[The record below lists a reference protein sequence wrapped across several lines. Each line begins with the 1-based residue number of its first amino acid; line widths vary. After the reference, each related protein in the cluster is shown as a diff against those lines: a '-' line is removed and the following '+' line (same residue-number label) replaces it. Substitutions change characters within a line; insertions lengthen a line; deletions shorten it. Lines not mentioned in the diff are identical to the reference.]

1 MNFEEVATFAVAH
14 TRVNWPWIAFS
25 PHRQTI
31 AYCTNS
37 GAIATSRMRSGEVDA
52 GQSFALPAAFTAVP
66 IAGFAVTDDGA
77 RVAVIVVTESGT
89 MLVTIEADGVATQHR
104 LSDTLGNDF
113 VARALGFD
121 RQNSSLWISGERLEE
136 TLIAMVDATSFKVHG
151 TAASAGL
158 PLPATHELY
167 PHPQDD
173 AVLLLAACGQEGSF
187 ARVVG
192 WSGTEVTSVPGA
204 LDDGGI
210 PAGFVGYSADGA
222 RVHLAEADEL
232 RTHAWPELHE
242 LASVQFADDFASSY
256 AGAVLGSEVYVDGT
270 HTEGE
275 GEDLVMRFEAA
286 GIQGKLLSPPFPA
299 GMWAG
304 SMGTN
309 VLVTVDSKGE
319 PARASVL
326 RMHLTQRKN

>member
-1 MNFEEVATFAVAH
+1 MNFEEIATFAVAH

-25 PHRQTI
+25 PRRETV
-31 AYCTNS
+31 AYCTES
-37 GAIATSRMRSGEVDA
+37 ATVATSRLRMGEVQA
-52 GQSFALPAAFTAVP
+52 GHVFALPPEFASTP
-66 IAGFAVTDDGA
+66 IAGLAVTDDGE
-77 RVAVIVVTESGT
+77 RVALLVVTESGT
-89 MLVTIEADGVATQHR
+89 ALVTIEADGAATKRR
-104 LSDTLGNDF
+104 LNDAVGNDF
-113 VARALGFD
+113 IGRALVFG
-121 RQNSSLWISGERLEE
+121 RQNGVLWMSGERLKQ
-136 TLIAMVDATSFKVHG
+136 TLIAMVDAASLDVRG
-151 TAASAGL
+151 TAVSAGL

-192 WSGTEVTSVPGA
+192 WSGTAVTAVPSA

-242 LASVQFADDFASSY
+242 LASVQLADDFASSY
-256 AGAVLGSEVYVDGT
+256 AGAVLGNEVYVDGT
-270 HTEGE
+270 HTDGE
-275 GEDLVMRFEAA
+275 ADDLVMRFEAA
-286 GIQGKLLSPPFPA
+286 GLQGKLLSPPYPQ

-304 SMGTN
+304 SMGSN
-309 VLVTVDSKGE
+309 LLVTVDAQGE

-326 RMHLTQRKN
+326 RMQLVQRSN